1 MQAITGNHTAP
12 GVSPVRRPG
21 KPQHAVRTV
30 FILTW
35 SIILAGLVLY
45 GVVGAADGRYL
56 VSSDFGGNVMEN
68 WQSEFLQFTLI
79 IVATVWLTQRGSTE
93 SKKPEEA
100 GPESDADAR
109 VGEHAPADAPAWAKL
124 RGWRLRVYE
133 NSLGLAMLG
142 IFLGAWFAQSLAN
155 REQFNDEQA
164 AHGEAAVSW
173 FAYIREADFWN
184 RTLQNW
190 QSEFLAVATMAAFSI
205 YLRQRGSP
213 ESKPVGASPHAET
226 GSSG

>member
-1 MQAITGNHTAP
+1 M
-12 GVSPVRRPG
+12 RRWLAD
-21 KPQHAVRTV
+21 QSLTV
-30 FILTW
+30 FF
-35 SIILAGLVLY
+35 LAIFLLALVGQSVAGFVAFNEQQQSHDQPTISY
-45 GVVGAADGRYL
+45 GRYL
-56 VSSDFGGNVMEN
+56 VSADFGGNVMEN

-79 IVATVWLTQRGSTE
+79 IVATVWLVQRGSTE

-109 VGEHAPADAPAWAKL
+109 VGEHAPRDAPAWAKVRGL
-124 RGWRLRVYE
+124 RLKVYE

-142 IFLGAWFAQSLAN
+142 IFLAAWFAQSLSN
-155 REQFNDEQA
+155 WRMFDEEQA
-164 AHGEAAVSW
+164 AHGDPTVSW
-173 FAYIREADFWN
+173 LAYLREADFWN

-190 QSEFLAVATMAAFSI
+190 QSEFLAVATMVAFSI

-213 ESKPVGASPHAET
+213 ESKPVGAPHAET

>member
-1 MQAITGNHTAP
+1 MRKWLADQSLTVCFLAIFLLSLVGQS
-12 GVSPVRRPG
+12 V
-21 KPQHAVRTV
+21 
-30 FILTW
+30 
-35 SIILAGLVLY
+35 AGF
-45 GVVGAADGRYL
+45 AAFNQEQRSHDEPPISYGRYL

-142 IFLGAWFAQSLAN
+142 IFLGAWFVQSLAN
-155 REQFNDEQA
+155 RVQFNDEQA

-173 FAYIREADFWN
+173 FAYLREADFWN

-213 ESKPVGASPHAET
+213 ESKPVGAPHAET

>member
-1 MQAITGNHTAP
+1 MRRWLADQSLTVCFLAIFLLSLVGQS
-12 GVSPVRRPG
+12 V
-21 KPQHAVRTV
+21 
-30 FILTW
+30 
-35 SIILAGLVLY
+35 AGFVAFNEEQQSHDQPTLSY
-45 GVVGAADGRYL
+45 ARYL
-56 VSSDFGGNVMEN
+56 VSADFGGNVMEN

-79 IVATVWLTQRGSTE
+79 IVATVWLVQRGSTE
-93 SKKPEEA
+93 SKKLEDA

-142 IFLGAWFAQSLAN
+142 VFLGAWFAQSLAN
-155 REQFNDEQA
+155 RAQFNEEQA
-164 AHGEAAVSW
+164 AHGDASVSW
-173 FAYIREADFWN
+173 LAYVREADFWN

-213 ESKPVGASPHAET
+213 ESKPVGAPHAET

>member
-1 MQAITGNHTAP
+1 MRKWLADQSLTIFFLAIFLLSLVGQS
-12 GVSPVRRPG
+12 V
-21 KPQHAVRTV
+21 
-30 FILTW
+30 
-35 SIILAGLVLY
+35 AGFDAY
-45 GVVGAADGRYL
+45 NQEQRSHDQPTITYGRYL

-124 RGWRLRVYE
+124 RGWRLRIYE
-133 NSLGLAMLG
+133 NSLGVAMLG

-155 REQFNDEQA
+155 RVQFNDEQA

-173 FAYIREADFWN
+173 FAYLREADFWN

-213 ESKPVGASPHAET
+213 ESKPVGAPHAET

>member
-1 MQAITGNHTAP
+1 MRRWLADQSLTVCFLAIFLLSLVGQS
-12 GVSPVRRPG
+12 V
-21 KPQHAVRTV
+21 
-30 FILTW
+30 
-35 SIILAGLVLY
+35 AGFVAY
-45 GVVGAADGRYL
+45 NEEQRSHDEPPITYGRYL

-124 RGWRLRVYE
+124 RGWRLRIYE
-133 NSLGLAMLG
+133 NSLGVAMLG
-142 IFLGAWFAQSLAN
+142 IFLGAWFVQSLAN
-155 REQFNDEQA
+155 RVQFNDEQA

-173 FAYIREADFWN
+173 FAYLREADFWN

-213 ESKPVGASPHAET
+213 ESKPVGAPHAET

>member
-1 MQAITGNHTAP
+1 MRRWLADQSLTVCFLAIFLLSLVGQS
-12 GVSPVRRPG
+12 V
-21 KPQHAVRTV
+21 
-30 FILTW
+30 
-35 SIILAGLVLY
+35 AGFVAY
-45 GVVGAADGRYL
+45 NEEQRSHDEPPITYGRYL

-142 IFLGAWFAQSLAN
+142 IFLAAWFAQSLAN
-155 REQFNDEQA
+155 RVQFNDEQA

-173 FAYIREADFWN
+173 FAYLREADFWN

-213 ESKPVGASPHAET
+213 ESKPVGAPHAET